1 MKAHNIGER
10 DGWTCWLCGHRV
22 DPHAPIGSPSSP
34 TVDHVVPRSRGGSND
49 VANLRL
55 AHRRC
60 NGRRGNHLPE
70 LGWPD
75 DFGLLDAPPLWRSLR
90 HLIPS
95 ESAGNTRR
103 RRSKRRA
110 ARKRASAAGQGI
122 VVALAPTAETA
133 EAAGNWA
140 RQAARRFVGG
150 TWTATTEPTGIADC
164 HVVRLTVEGTTLDPG
179 RPVD

>member
-1 MKAHNIGER
+1 MKAEHIGER

-22 DPHAPIGSPSSP
+22 DPFAPSGSPSSP

-49 VANLRL
+49 DTNLRL

-70 LGWPD
+70 LDWPD
-75 DFGLLDAPPLWRSLR
+75 EFGLLDAPPLWRSLR
-90 HLIPS
+90 HLIP
-95 ESAGNTRR
+95 TRSLRKAR

-110 ARKRASAAGQGI
+110 ARRRSAAGDQGL

-133 EAAGNWA
+133 EAAGRWA
-140 RQAARRFVGG
+140 REAAHRFVGG
-150 TWTATTEPTGIADC
+150 TWTATTEATGVADC
-164 HVVRLTVEGTTLDPG
+164 HVVRLSVDGPTLDPG